1 MPSSR
6 AISLR
11 HPDSVRAGELRG
23 QIVAIQSDQGIQA
36 EFSGDVEAAAAHSA
50 RHPNLPTLDRTDLPL
65 VTIDPPSAR
74 DLDQALHIA
83 REGAGYVVHYAIADL
98 AAFLK
103 PGDPVDREARR
114 RGETLYGADSKVP
127 LHPKVISEEAGSL
140 LPDQTRPAA
149 LWTIRLD
156 ADGQRTG
163 ARVERALVRSRAK
176 LDYDSVQRDI
186 DNGTANAS
194 FALLADVGRLRMER
208 EAARG
213 ALSLPLP
220 EQEIDIDG
228 DQWRL
233 EFRGLVPAENWNAQI
248 SLLTGFAAADLM
260 VGAHVGLLRTLP
272 QPDPRDVA
280 RLRRTAR
287 GLGIAWAEGAEPAE
301 FIRSLDPLVPAH
313 SAMIVASTRLLRGSG
328 YVDFEGSVPTAVDH
342 AALAARYTH
351 VTAPLRRLVDRF
363 TTEICLAL
371 SADSDIP
378 EWVFEALPELPAI
391 MRDSSRRAN
400 AYENALVNLVE
411 AAVLQHR
418 VGEVFNGV
426 IVDVDDDKKTRG
438 SLTIAEPAIE
448 ASVRADHPLP
458 LGDEVRARLV
468 SADPATRSVEFRLE
482 G

>member
-1 MPSSR
+1 M
-6 AISLR
+6 SLR
-11 HPDSVRAGELRG
+11 QSDSVLAGELRG
-23 QIVAIQSDQGIQA
+23 QIVAIQSEQGIQA
-36 EFSGDVEAAAAHSA
+36 EFPGEVEAAAAHSA
-50 RHPNLPTLDRTDLPL
+50 RHPDLPTLDRTDLPL

-83 REGAGYVVHYAIADL
+83 RDGSGYVVHYAIADL
-98 AAFLK
+98 SSFLK
-103 PGDPVDREARR
+103 PGDPVDLEARR

-127 LHPKVISEEAGSL
+127 LHPKVISEDAGSL
-140 LPDQTRPAA
+140 LPEQTRPAA

-156 ADGQRTG
+156 ADGERTE

-176 LDYDSVQRDI
+176 LDYESVQRDI
-186 DNGTANAS
+186 DSGTANAS
-194 FALLADVGRLRMER
+194 FALLPEVGRLRMER

-260 VGAHVGLLRTLP
+260 VAAHVGLLRTLP
-272 QPDPRDVA
+272 EPDPRDVS

-287 GLGIAWAEGAEPAE
+287 GLGIVWAEGAEPGE
-301 FIRSLDPLVPAH
+301 FIRSLDPLLPAH

-328 YVDFEGSVPTAVDH
+328 YVDFDGSVPAGLDH

-371 SADSDIP
+371 SADTDVP
-378 EWVFEALPELPAI
+378 EWVVAALPDLPDI
-391 MRDSSRRAN
+391 MRDSARRAN

-418 VGEVFNGV
+418 VGEVFSGV
-426 IVDVDDDKKTRG
+426 IVDIDARKKTRG

-448 ASVRADHPLP
+448 ASVRSDQPLP

-468 SADPATRSVEFRLE
+468 NADPVTRSVEFRLE
-482 G
+482 S